1 MAFVVAATW
10 LAKEGEEKRVE
21 ETIIK
26 MTPLSRAEEGN
37 LFYQAQVNPEDPRT
51 FFLYEQYVDEAAYEA
66 HKATPHFQ
74 ENVFGYI
81 IDYLE
86 DRSVKT
92 FTTIDV

>member
-10 LAKEGEEKRVE
+10 KAKEGEEKRVE
-21 ETIIK
+21 DVIRE

-66 HKATPHFQ
+66 HKQTPHFQ
-74 ENVFGYI
+74 EKVFGYVI
-81 IDYLE
+81 EYLE
-86 DRSVKT
+86 ERSVKT
-92 FTTIDV
+92 FQTIDA

>member
-74 ENVFGYI
+74 ENVFGHI
-81 IDYLE
+81 IEFLE
-86 DRSVKT
+86 ERSVKT